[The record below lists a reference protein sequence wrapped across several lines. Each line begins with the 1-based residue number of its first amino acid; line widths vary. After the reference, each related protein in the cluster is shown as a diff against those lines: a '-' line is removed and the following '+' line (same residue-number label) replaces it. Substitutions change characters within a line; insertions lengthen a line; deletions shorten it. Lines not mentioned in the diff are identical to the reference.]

1 MQKHGNTI
9 AVVGQP
15 EAVKAML
22 RWADEVEKICRPIE
36 EVEYTSTSKYARTME
51 RNTEESISGRDNY
64 SRNPGDFYDGPEAP
78 TFDAPDEALLATQAI
93 FSCLNVE
100 ERVESGEKKRYLHSM
115 GLRAMQETF
124 EFEKREAWKEAKATF
139 HTFLEKWRKDPEVK
153 AHWANAYQEMNSQD
167 ALLGAVEF
175 SEPKGVVKYDSFGK
189 RQVSRTEGAYSG
201 ESRKWKDRV
210 DRDGFI
216 LEATDG
222 ADWIERATEG
232 WHSPVFV
239 VETEDGTLA
248 ALTAKEVGDGVIR
261 RKGKKALWLK
271 GALHPASKACRVKG
285 YAPMPFILGYL
296 TRNTTLAS
304 KVKRCWW
311 DPKALLSTLRG
322 EKATLPSN
330 WSRLIAPAVSSFQ
343 LKLLEADP
351 SLLDSLGRKEP
362 LGLKYEGVQ
371 GYEGVLEAVQAEMIN
386 CWATC
391 AQELRSRLWK
401 VREKLEVSAETDAP
415 SNESVLRLAR
425 AWGRIG

>member
-1 MQKHGNTI
+1 MQKHYGGILVGGQVRELSELFAWDREIEEI
-9 AVVGQP
+9 A
-15 EAVKAML
+15 
-22 RWADEVEKICRPIE
+22 RPIE
-36 EVEYTSTSKYARTME
+36 HREYASTSKYARTME
-51 RNTEESISGRDNY
+51 RNEGEFIEGCDMY
-64 SRNPGDFYDGPEAP
+64 SSDPADFYEGPPKP
-78 TFDAPDEALLATQAI
+78 TNVEVDQVALAVQSI
-93 FSCLNVE
+93 FACLHVE
-100 ERVESGEKKRYLHSM
+100 ERVENGERKRYLHSG
-115 GLRAMQETF
+115 GLRKMWETF
-124 EFEKREAWKEAKATF
+124 EFERREATRKARATNRAAWDAY
-139 HTFLEKWRKDPEVK
+139 KADPNVRV
-153 AHWANAYQEMNSQD
+153 AWAMAYRAFNSQD
-167 ALLGAVEF
+167 SLLGRVEF
-175 SEPKGVVKYDSFGK
+175 EEERGLVKYDIFGK
-189 RQVSRTEGAYSG
+189 RRVNRSEGAYAG
-201 ESRKWKDRV
+201 EARKALDVV
-210 DRDGFI
+210 DSDGFI
-216 LEATDG
+216 LQPTDG
-222 ADWIERATEG
+222 GDWVERVTEG

-239 VETEDGTLA
+239 VETEGGLA
-248 ALTAKEVGDGVIR
+248 ALTAKEVGDGVVR

-296 TRNTTLAS
+296 TRNTTLAA

-330 WSRLIAPAVSSFQ
+330 WSRLVAPTVTSFQ

-401 VREKLEVSAETDAP
+401 VRGELETSAEIDAP
-415 SNESVLRLAR
+415 SNAAVLRLAR
-425 AWGRIG
+425 AWGRIK